1 VSPASPVTPLPGDDV
16 GGGGEEEREF
26 VWDDYLEETRSIAAP
41 ATSFKH
47 VSNIHTVNSRTMEQF
62 AVSSNAVDYTSLD
75 RFQRSISSIYF
86 SQYLF

>member
-1 VSPASPVTPLPGDDV
+1 MQGAGAYCGGLRRSLLFSVDTALHTADVSPASPVTRLPGDDV

-47 VSNIHTVNSRTMEQF
+47 VSNIHTVNSRTVEQF
-62 AVSSNAVDYTSLD
+62 AV
-75 RFQRSISSIYF
+75 
-86 SQYLF
+86 